1 MLSFRQGENPGKLA
15 VTAAEMIC
23 PTCGT
28 GVAPGAKLCEQCGTQ
43 LLARCSRCR
52 AWVAP
57 AAKFCSQC
65 GQPVRR
71 LEATSASTA
80 APRSYTPEHLAEK
93 ILTSRSAL
101 EGERKQVT
109 VLFADLKGSMELSEE
124 LDPEEWHGILD
135 RFFQILT
142 QGVHRFEGTVNQ
154 YTGDGIMALFGAP
167 IAHEDHA
174 QRACYAALSLS
185 EELRRYAD
193 ELRRER
199 GLNFSVRMGL
209 NSGEVVVGR
218 IGDDLRMDY
227 TAQGHTVGLAARMEQ
242 LAAADRVYLTE
253 ATADLVRDYFR
264 LRDLGAFSVKGVRAP
279 VGVFELEGVGT
290 HRTRFDVARARGLS
304 RFVGRASEMRVLEEA
319 LAQTVCGHGQIIAV
333 VAEAGV
339 GKSRLCYEF
348 AERCRARSHIEVN
361 EARAVPY
368 GKSIPFLPILELL
381 RRFCGLSERDTPEEA
396 RKKVAGTL
404 LLRDQQFAADLPLL
418 FDFLGIT
425 DPAGPAP
432 SFDPDS
438 RQRQIFEFARKLI
451 QTRRVGGPAV
461 LICEDLHWIDDAS
474 EAALESL
481 VEVVPDTRTLLLVN
495 FRPEYQPPWMA
506 RPNCQQLLLSPLEG
520 DEIEALLSELLGT
533 DASLAGLRDRI
544 CERTAGNPFFIEEV
558 VRSLAE
564 TGFLEGT
571 RGAYRT
577 RQATADIGI
586 PATVQSVLA
595 ARIDRLPEDTK
606 NLLQAAAVI
615 GKEFDEKT
623 LGEALEQLSDVA
635 FDQTASLRALVAAE
649 FIYEQSLYPVVEYA
663 FAHPLTQEVAY
674 LSQLSE
680 RRRRTHAAVAAAMA
694 RQCGEALD
702 ERAALVA
709 HHWQAAA
716 ESLKAAHW
724 HRRAADWAAGTRSLE
739 ALSHLRQALAL
750 LETLPAT
757 TESLALTL
765 RTGEALLRL
774 GPFVGLGKEEAS
786 AVFEQSKRAADRVG
800 DQAGLAQLV
809 STYGYF
815 RTMAGALTEGESY
828 TQAAADIAQNVADP
842 SLQARLELDEA
853 QAYLWQGR
861 LPQALSLVEA
871 ILRRGQV
878 KQLDERSGAL
888 RLGLSGEAFV
898 WSMRGQL
905 LAFMGH
911 LREGVADLNRSLNLA
926 REGGTIEGVC
936 LANVFLAVVD
946 YIVGDAAA
954 AWNHAQG
961 ALEAAQQLKTPF
973 MDALARLALGNAH
986 LLRKEWAAA
995 CASYEALL
1003 VTARDAAT
1011 TTLIDS
1017 LRLPLLAEAY
1027 LGLGDIPQA
1036 RRIAEQ
1042 AIDPARQGAASHT
1055 ECLAW
1060 LTYTHV
1066 LLVSEGAAARAE
1078 VEADL
1083 ERADALIQENRLKS
1097 LEPFVHERRAELAG
1111 VLGNEDEQRHQLHQ
1125 ARRLFAEVGATG
1137 HASRLASL
1145 PGEENDATP

>member
-1 MLSFRQGENPGKLA
+1 
-15 VTAAEMIC
+15 
-23 PTCGT
+23 
-28 GVAPGAKLCEQCGTQ
+28 
-43 LLARCSRCR
+43 
-52 AWVAP
+52 
-57 AAKFCSQC
+57 
-65 GQPVRR
+65 
-71 LEATSASTA
+71 
-80 APRSYTPEHLAEK
+80 LAEK

-109 VLFADLKGSMELSEE
+109 VLFADVKGSMELSEE
-124 LDPEEWHGILD
+124 LDPEEWHRILD

-242 LAAADRVYLTE
+242 LAAADRIYLTE
-253 ATADLVRDYFR
+253 HTANLVREYFR
-264 LRDLGAFSVKGVRAP
+264 LRDLGTFQVKGVRAV

-304 RFVGRASEMRVLEEA
+304 RFVGRASEIRMLEEA
-319 LAQTVCGHGQIIAV
+319 LAQTVRGQGQIIAV
-333 VAEAGV
+333 VAEPGV

-348 AERCRARSHIEVN
+348 AESCRARGHIEVN
-361 EARAVPY
+361 EARAVAY
-368 GKSIPFLPILELL
+368 GKAIPFLPILELL
-381 RRFCGLSERDTPEEA
+381 RRFCGVSERDSPEDA

-404 LLRDQQFAADLPLL
+404 LLRDQRFTADLPLL

-425 DPAGPAP
+425 DPAGPSP
-432 SFDPDS
+432 SLDPNS
-438 RQRQIFEFARKLI
+438 RQQQLFEFVRKLI
-451 QTRRVGGPAV
+451 QIRRVGGPAV
-461 LICEDLHWIDDAS
+461 LIFDDLHWIDDAS
-474 EAALESL
+474 EAALKSL
-481 VEVVPDTRTLLLVN
+481 VEVVPGTSTLLLVN
-495 FRPEYQPPWMA
+495 FRPEYHASWMEG
-506 RPNCQQLLLSPLEG
+506 PNYQQLLLSPLETE
-520 DEIEALLSELLGT
+520 EIGVLLSDLLGP
-533 DASLAGLRDRI
+533 DASLAELRHWIR
-544 CERTAGNPFFIEEV
+544 ERTAGNPFFIEEV

-577 RQATADIGI
+577 HQTATDIGI
-586 PATVQSVLA
+586 PATVRSVLA
-595 ARIDRLPEDTK
+595 ARIDRLPEEAK
-606 NLLQAAAVI
+606 NLLQTAAVI

-623 LGEALEQLSDVA
+623 LEEALERSSDVA
-635 FDQTASLRALVAAE
+635 GDRTTLLRALVAAE
-649 FIYEQSLYPVVEYA
+649 FIYEQSLYPAVEYA
-663 FAHPLTQEVAY
+663 FTHPLTQEVAY

-694 RQCGEALD
+694 GQCGNALD

-709 HHWQAAA
+709 HHWQAAG

-724 HRRAADWAAGTRSLE
+724 HRRAADWTAGTRSLE
-739 ALSHLRQALAL
+739 AFGHLRQALAL
-750 LETLPAT
+750 LEPLPPTPEAL
-757 TESLALTL
+757 SLTI

-786 AVFEQSKRAADRVG
+786 AVFEQTKQAADSAG
-800 DQAGLAQLV
+800 DQAGLAQLI

-815 RTMAGALTEGESY
+815 RTMAGALAEGESY
-828 TQAAADIAQNVADP
+828 TQAAADIAQSVADP

-853 QAYLWQGR
+853 QAYFWQGR

-871 ILRRGQV
+871 ILRKGEMQR
-878 KQLDERSGAL
+878 LDETSDTL

-898 WSMRGQL
+898 WSLRGQM

-911 LREGVADLNRSLNLA
+911 LREGVTDLNRSLNLA
-926 REGGTIEGVC
+926 REGGAIEGVC
-936 LANVFLAVVD
+936 LANVFLAAVD

-986 LLRKEWAAA
+986 LLRQEWAAA
-995 CASYEALL
+995 SASYEALL
-1003 VTARDAAT
+1003 DAVRDAGT

-1017 LRLPLLAEAY
+1017 FLLPLLAEAY

-1042 AIDPARQGAASHT
+1042 AIDPARQGAAPHT

-1066 LLVSEGAAARAE
+1066 LLVSQGAAARAD

-1083 ERADALIQENRLKS
+1083 ERAEALIQESQLKS
-1097 LEPFVHERRAELAG
+1097 LAPFVHERRAELAG
-1111 VLGNEDEQRHQLHQ
+1111 ALGNEDEQRRQLRE

-1137 HASRLASL
+1137 HAARLASL
-1145 PGEENDATP
+1145 AGEENDPPS